1 MCTALSRC
9 FLRHTARCRSTSCSA
24 RLGSRSHT
32 TRPTRGPRCK
42 YSCRC
47 PPVHRCTCRGPSRT
61 SCTHPCSR
69 SPSTDQHRRRSSH
82 RSSSPCRQLR
92 HSHSCQTRGS
102 RRRRSRGGCTA
113 WPRLRGRHCCSRCR
127 SSNHCSCTSLC
138 QRHRPSRRRC
148 PCTGWRLRRGTLA
161 RSSRCSSQDC
171 TCSFRCPSHHR
182 SKCRG
187 WRTPGP
193 DCPSGTRRCS
203 RSSRTRCCT
212 CTRPCRCSSPV
223 QSTPRCCCSCPS

>member
-1 MCTALSRC
+1 MHMG
-9 FLRHTARCRSTSCSA
+9 RHSEQNT
-24 RLGSRSHT
+24 
-32 TRPTRGPRCK
+32 
-42 YSCRC
+42 
-47 PPVHRCTCRGPSRT
+47 
-61 SCTHPCSR
+61 
-69 SPSTDQHRRRSSH
+69 H

-187 WRTPGP
+187 WRTPVVNVRAGARAAHP
-193 DCPSGTRRCS
+193 KQRVPGA
-203 RSSRTRCCT
+203 
-212 CTRPCRCSSPV
+212 SPV
-223 QSTPRCCCSCPS
+223 LAVCARRPTHFLPKQSIGGGLGEDAALR